1 MKTVTQTVTQKT
13 NKTMAKINFY
23 LKGIPSQETLD
34 QLQRSDKDLYN
45 ELVEQMRPIVCS
57 ISFDGRREIMS
68 TQISMNLQYWDIKK
82 QEVKSGKG
90 APINRK
96 KINDTLAEKRK
107 AIYDFIEDAFLNG
120 IYVEKM
126 HLHAFFKEDNLD
138 ENLDNLEAIFKKFI
152 AEHRTANGYPVKY
165 KTRQKYT
172 TLKNRILQFQG
183 DDKFIPLRIN
193 NEWVKRFRIFLQGKK
208 LNDNSVV
215 KHLTVL
221 KTFKTYLSTIGIK
234 IPAELEKLKL
244 VEKEQ
249 IVNILEKQELE
260 LLEQFEFDNYY
271 LSQIRDVFLFQCYTG
286 QRYSDIETIT
296 RDCISTKAGHNVW
309 LLSTQKTDDNLVVP
323 LNNKAMIILERY
335 KHLSSPLPRFT
346 NQYFNQSLK
355 EMAKAVKLTRIVKK
369 VCFYNNVK
377 KELSITLHD
386 AISSHMAR
394 KSFISLSTQ
403 RGIPERFVRDVSG
416 HKSERSFK
424 RYLNL
429 GDAHLEAILKAWD

>member
-1 MKTVTQTVTQKT
+1 
-13 NKTMAKINFY
+13 MAKINFY
-23 LKGIPSQETLD
+23 LKGIPSQETLEH
-34 QLQRSDKDLYN
+34 LQKKDKVLYN
-45 ELVEQMRPIVCS
+45 ELIWQMHPIVCS
-57 ISFDGRREIMS
+57 ISFDGRRELIS
-68 TQISMNLQYWDIKK
+68 TQIPMSLQFWDIKK

-96 KINDTLAEKRK
+96 KINDTFAEKRK

-120 IYVEKM
+120 IYVEKK
-126 HLHAFFKEDNLD
+126 HLNTFFKEDKLD
-138 ENLDNLEAIFKKFI
+138 ENLDNLEGIFKKFI
-152 AEHRTANGYPVKY
+152 AEHRTADGFPVKY

-172 TLKNRILQFQG
+172 TLKNRIMQFQC
-183 DDKFIPLRIN
+183 DDKFIPIRIN
-193 NEWVKRFRIFLQGKK
+193 NEWVKRFRTFLQGEQ
-208 LNDNSVV
+208 LNDNSVA

-221 KTFKTYLSTIGIK
+221 KTFKTFLSTIGIK
-234 IPAELEKLKL
+234 IPAELEKLKI

-249 IVNILEKQELE
+249 IVNIIEKQELE
-260 LLEQFEFDNYY
+260 ILENFEFENNF
-271 LSQIRDVFLFQCYTG
+271 LTQVRDVFLFQCYTG

-296 RDCISTKAGHNVW
+296 HDCISTKAGHNVW
-309 LLSTQKTDDNLVVP
+309 LVSTQKTDDNLVIP
-323 LNNKAMIILERY
+323 LNKKAIAILERY
-335 KHLSSPLPRFT
+335 QHLSTPLPRYT

-355 EMAKAVKLTRIVKK
+355 EMAKVANLTRIVKK

-377 KELSITLHD
+377 KEISMPLHE

>member
-1 MKTVTQTVTQKT
+1 
-13 NKTMAKINFY
+13 MAKINFY
-23 LKGIPSQETLD
+23 LKGIPSQES
-34 QLQRSDKDLYN
+34 LQHLQKKDKFLYN
-45 ELVEQMRPIVCS
+45 ELIGQIYPIVCS
-57 ISFDGRREIMS
+57 ISFDGRRELIS
-68 TQISMNLQYWDIKK
+68 TQIPMSLQFWDIKK

-96 KINDTLAEKRK
+96 KINDTFAEKRK

-120 IYVEKM
+120 IYVDKK
-126 HLHAFFKEDNLD
+126 HLNAFFKEDKLD

-152 AEHRTANGYPVKY
+152 TEHRTADGFPVKY

-172 TLKNRILQFQG
+172 TLKNRIMQFQG
-183 DDKFIPLRIN
+183 DDKFIPKRIN
-193 NEWVKRFRIFLQGKK
+193 NEWVKRFRTFLQGEQ
-208 LNDNSVV
+208 LNDNSVA

-221 KTFKTYLSTIGIK
+221 KTFKTFLSTIGIK
-234 IPAELEKLKL
+234 IPAELEKLKI

-249 IVNILEKQELE
+249 IVNIIEKQELE
-260 LLEQFEFDNYY
+260 ILENLEFENNF
-271 LSQIRDVFLFQCYTG
+271 LSQVRDVFLFQCYTG
-286 QRYSDIETIT
+286 QRYSDIESIT
-296 RDCISTKAGHNVW
+296 HDCISTKAGHNVW
-309 LLSTQKTDDNLVVP
+309 LVSTQKTDDNLVIP
-323 LNNKAMIILERY
+323 LNKKAITILERY
-335 KHLSSPLPRFT
+335 QHLSTPLPRYT

-355 EMAKAVKLTRIVKK
+355 EMAKVANLTRIVKK

-377 KELSITLHD
+377 KEISIPLHE